1 MEVLE
6 RIQAWHKAQLERGR
20 DPSLGVR
27 IETLRERPGWS
38 VQIDLA
44 GTRLSGLKLAPYKEG
59 VTDRDWLAYRIKDDR
74 FEGIGDPTKLQ
85 ALLVRRVVVERQ
97 AVRPGARICASGLIV
112 TREQRRDGADE
123 RLLGVGKLRLADL
136 ARLHPGKLPHE
147 LAESI
152 GGLLADDAPR
162 GDERTC
168 LAMHVVEA
176 EDAVR
181 IGVLGAKVTVEPRV
195 EAAAEDVVHHP
206 HRKDVGRGGGDAHF
220 SDPDLRL
227 RRAWLVDQGHH
238 ARRGLRPPGT
248 NRRGVL
254 AVLPRRESLLEQRQ
268 EGSRVGV
275 ADHEQGRVG
284 RLEPR
289 PVPGDEVLAGDGLH
303 RAGRAL
309 ARITPGMLLAE
320 DHAREHVLS
329 HRLRIVEG
337 LRDLAEPLDP
347 DAL

>member
-1 MEVLE
+1 
-6 RIQAWHKAQLERGR
+6 
-20 DPSLGVR
+20 
-27 IETLRERPGWS
+27 
-38 VQIDLA
+38 
-44 GTRLSGLKLAPYKEG
+44 
-59 VTDRDWLAYRIKDDR
+59 
-74 FEGIGDPTKLQ
+74 
-85 ALLVRRVVVERQ
+85 
-97 AVRPGARICASGLIV
+97 
-112 TREQRRDGADE
+112 
-123 RLLGVGKLRLADL
+123 
-136 ARLHPGKLPHE
+136 
-147 LAESI
+147 
-152 GGLLADDAPR
+152 
-162 GDERTC
+162 
-168 LAMHVVEA
+168 MHVVEA

-248 NRRGVL
+248 NRRGLL

-347 DAL
+347 DALDVGVPELRIEGDVREDFQHWIEGIGERRHRDPRGVRPGPRKRGRWRRHRERECLRRAGRGRGRRARPCRRARCRRRSAGQDRWRSAERRGARSGRRGVDC